1 MKQIT
6 MIGVDL
12 AKNVFQL
19 HGVDAS
25 HQPVLRR
32 QLRRTQMLPFFAK
45 IPPCLVVMEACGSAH
60 YWAREIGALG
70 HEVRLVPPAY
80 ARPFAKR
87 GKSDSIDAEAV
98 CEAGARPSMRF
109 VPVKSPEAQALGALH
124 RTRALLDKQR
134 TMLINALRAHLAEFG
149 FVAGKGVSNVP
160 NLARIVEE
168 APPSRN
174 ARAKARGQLHETFE
188 RDQLY
193 LVQLK
198 PIERG
203 LISRLPDIARGA
215 LRGLLHMIEQV
226 NLQLGAIEKELRAF
240 HRNNDTSQRLAAT
253 PGIGLITATALTGL
267 TPDATSFK
275 NGRHFAAWM
284 GITPRQDSTGGKT
297 RLLGI
302 SKAGNGYLRRLL
314 VLGATSMLRS
324 LEGKT
329 TRLALWAQ
337 GLLARRPKKVVIVAL
352 ANKLARIAWA
362 IMAKGEPYRAGTIEA
377 QAGAAA

>member
-12 AKNVFQL
+12 AKSVFQL

-32 QLRRTQMLPFFAK
+32 QLQRTQMLPFFAK
-45 IPPCLVVMEACGSAH
+45 LPPSTVVMEACGTAH

-98 CEAGARPSMRF
+98 CEAGVRPSMRF
-109 VPVKSPEAQALGALH
+109 VPVKSLEAQALSALH
-124 RTRALLDKQR
+124 RSRALLSKQR
-134 TMLINALRAHLAEFG
+134 TMLVNALRAHLAEFG
-149 FVAGKGVSNVP
+149 FVASKGIRKVP
-160 NLARIVEE
+160 DLARFVEE
-168 APPSRN
+168 APPSR
-174 ARAKARGQLHETFE
+174 
-188 RDQLY
+188 
-193 LVQLK
+193 
-198 PIERG
+198 
-203 LISRLPDIARGA
+203 LPEIARGV
-215 LRGLLHMIEQV
+215 LRSLLHMIEQV
-226 NLQLGAIEKELRAF
+226 NQQLGSMEKELRAF
-240 HRNNDTSQRLAAT
+240 HRSNVTSQHLAST
-253 PGIGLITATALTGL
+253 PGIGLIAATALASL
-267 TPDATSFK
+267 TPDATTFK

-284 GITPRQDSTGGKT
+284 GITPRQDSTGGKP

-302 SKAGNGYLRRLL
+302 SKAGDGYLRRLL
-314 VLGATSMLRS
+314 VVGATSLLRS
-324 LEGKT
+324 LQGKT
-329 TRLALWAQ
+329 SRLALWTQ

-362 IMAKGEPYRAGTIEA
+362 IMAKDEPYRAGPIEA
-377 QAGAAA
+377 QTGAAS

>member
-1 MKQIT
+1 MSEIT

-19 HGVDAS
+19 HGVDAN
-25 HQPVLRR
+25 HRPVLRR

-45 IPPCLVVMEACGSAH
+45 IPPCRVVMEACGSAH

-109 VPVKSPEAQALGALH
+109 VPVKSAEAQALATLH

-134 TMLINALRAHLAEFG
+134 TMLVNALRAQLAEFG
-149 FVAGKGVSNVP
+149 FVAGKGISKVP
-160 NLARIVEE
+160 DLARIVEE
-168 APPSRN
+168 APPSR
-174 ARAKARGQLHETFE
+174 
-188 RDQLY
+188 
-193 LVQLK
+193 
-198 PIERG
+198 
-203 LISRLPDIARGA
+203 LPDIARGA
-215 LRGLLHMIEQV
+215 LRSLLHMIEQV
-226 NLQLGAIEKELRAF
+226 NLQLGAMEKELRTF
-240 HRNNDTSQRLAAT
+240 HRSNDTSQRLAAT

-267 TPDATSFK
+267 TPDATTFK

-302 SKAGNGYLRRLL
+302 SKAGDGYLRRLL
-314 VLGATSMLRS
+314 VLGATSLLRS

-337 GLLARRPKKVVIVAL
+337 ALVARRPKKVVIVAL

-377 QAGAAA
+377 PAGAAA

>member
-1 MKQIT
+1 MSEIT

-12 AKNVFQL
+12 AKNIFQL
-19 HGVDAS
+19 HGVDAN
-25 HQPVLRR
+25 HRPVLRR
-32 QLRRTQMLPFFAK
+32 QLRRTQMLPFFTK

-168 APPSRN
+168 APP
-174 ARAKARGQLHETFE
+174 
-188 RDQLY
+188 
-193 LVQLK
+193 
-198 PIERG
+198 
-203 LISRLPDIARGA
+203 SRLPDIARGA